1 MHLHCIQ
8 LRDTI
13 LHAPPGVEIVLWDKS
28 TLLNDVQHKS
38 WFQKNVTQRNHIN
51 NITIVGGSAGSG
63 KTRLIRREMKQLAS
77 TGYDVASIYIH
88 EDFCLNS
95 AVTSLRA
102 KFKNA
107 KSRNRSLH
115 IGFSMATIQGNEI
128 TTSRNDL
135 MVSINN
141 FFYSFL
147 VLQSIYD
154 PSTGTFFHSG
164 THSYDLFVELD
175 CGEDEIGWLGSNVPI
190 LTCCDSIIQPPSDFI
205 IDEQTRRVCT
215 YLRALDDGTIDRKF
229 NPASANKR
237 IYFVL
242 DKSESMEIELGGRRN
257 ALQVAADSMLRI
269 YDSQV
274 QLMDVS
280 TIIILN
286 LLPISLHF
294 EMIRLTLLLFFS

>member
-102 KFKNA
+102 KFNNA

-115 IGFSMATIQGNEI
+115 IGFSMATNQGNNS
-128 TTSRNDL
+128 TAARNNL
-135 MVSINN
+135 MLSINN
-141 FFYSFL
+141 FLYSFL

-154 PSTGTFFHSG
+154 PSTGSFFHSG
-164 THSYDLFVELD
+164 IHSYDLFVELD
-175 CGEDEIGWLGSNVPI
+175 CGEDELGWLGSNVPI
-190 LTCCDSIIQPPSDFI
+190 LTCCDSIIQPPPDYI
-205 IDEQTRRVCT
+205 IDVQTRRVCT
-215 YLRALDDGTIDRKF
+215 YLRAFDDGTIDRKF
-229 NPASANKR
+229 NPTPYNKR
-237 IYFVL
+237 IFFVL
-242 DKSESMEIELGGRRN
+242 DKSGSMEIELDGGRN

-269 YDSQV
+269 YDSHV

-280 TIIILN
+280 SCLF
-286 LLPISLHF
+286 LISLPFHC
-294 EMIRLTLLLFFS
+294 ILR